1 MRVDE
6 KKRTIL
12 VPVLDGDITE
22 EAFSAARPLV
32 ASEDTRLVVVH
43 VAPTDSTCRLLE
55 DAPSTTPAAKD
66 CRWKRLASL
75 APDRTFVEAV
85 AGDPATVVMEEA
97 ERFGRDTI
105 VLGPVA
111 VENHS
116 GDVPLSSVAR
126 EQGIGRAAI
135 DALVEGLPVAVL
147 VADRRGL
154 VVYAN
159 AEARALQVERLD
171 PVQWA
176 VTRALL
182 TEDVVRE
189 DDIELVADGQPR
201 RWMSVL
207 VTPLRNPGAAVH
219 AAFVVISDITA
230 RKRIDSWTPLIESLV
245 NL

>member
-1 MRVDE
+1 MRVNE

-32 ASEDTRLVVVH
+32 AGEDTRLVVVH
-43 VAPTDSTCRLLE
+43 VASTDSNGQLE

-66 CRWKRLASL
+66 CRWKRLASV

-105 VLGPVA
+105 VLGPVP
-111 VENHS
+111 VEHHS

-135 DALVEGLPVAVL
+135 DALIEGLPVAVL
-147 VADRRGL
+147 VADHRGF

-159 AEARALQVERLD
+159 AEARALHVERLD
-171 PVQWA
+171 RVQWA

-182 TEDVVRE
+182 TEDAVRE

-201 RWMSVL
+201 RWLSVL

-219 AAFVVISDITA
+219 AAFVVISDVTA